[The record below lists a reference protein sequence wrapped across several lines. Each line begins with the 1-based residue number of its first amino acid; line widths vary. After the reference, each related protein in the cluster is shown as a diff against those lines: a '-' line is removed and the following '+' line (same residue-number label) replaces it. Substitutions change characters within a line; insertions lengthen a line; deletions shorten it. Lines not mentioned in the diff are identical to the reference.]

1 MKKLIIATLLL
12 VGISSFAQ
20 EGNKMERRQHG
31 MELEK
36 FTSEQQNELMLK
48 KMILEL
54 DLSAKQQNQ
63 MKSIMAEKS
72 AKHDA
77 MIKARKENKEK
88 PTREERFA
96 LKSTMLDEQ
105 IGMKGKMK
113 SILSVEQFEKWETI
127 KAKHDKQRGMHHR
140 KGMHEPS
147 KKEVMKK

>member
-36 FTSEQQNELMLK
+36 FTSEQQNELILK
-48 KMILEL
+48 KMILQL

-72 AKHDA
+72 TKHDA

-96 LKSTMLDEQ
+96 MKSTTLDEQ

-113 SILSVEQFEKWETI
+113 IILSVEQFEKWETV
-127 KAKHDKQRGMHHR
+127 KAKHHKQRV
-140 KGMHEPS
+140 MHETS
-147 KKEVMKK
+147 KKEVMKE